1 MNVWNGIGTLGS
13 EPNLK
18 YTQQG
23 KAVAEVSI
31 AVKDPY
37 IKDKSKDTDWINI
50 IFWDKKAEVI
60 GKYLRKGDKIGIT
73 GKMKTQIWEKDGEK
87 RYKTYIL
94 AEQLYFVN
102 NKGKQEN
109 STGYEEDTEE
119 YSGGAVI
126 DNSDPFPF

>member
-1 MNVWNGIGTLGS
+1 MNVWNGIGVLGRDP
-13 EPNLK
+13 ELK

-37 IKDKSKDTDWINI
+37 IKDKTKDTDWINI

-94 AEQLYFVN
+94 AEQLYFIN
-102 NKGKQEN
+102 NKGKQE
-109 STGYEEDTEE
+109 SSGGYEESEGTTI
-119 YSGGAVI
+119 I
-126 DNSDPFPF
+126 DDSSDFPF

>member
-1 MNVWNGIGTLGS
+1 MKVWNGIGVLGKD
-13 EPNLK
+13 PDLR

-60 GKYLRKGDKIGIT
+60 GNYLRKGDKIGIT

-94 AEQLYFVN
+94 AEQLYFINN

-109 STGYEEDTEE
+109 STGYEESEGATIIDDSDT
-119 YSGGAVI
+119 
-126 DNSDPFPF
+126 FPF